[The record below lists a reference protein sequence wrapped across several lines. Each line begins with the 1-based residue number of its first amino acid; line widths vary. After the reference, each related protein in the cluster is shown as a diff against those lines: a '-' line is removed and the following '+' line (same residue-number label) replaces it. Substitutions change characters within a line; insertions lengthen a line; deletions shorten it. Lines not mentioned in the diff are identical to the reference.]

1 MYLLGSLYKRFRDFN
16 YIMLFYN
23 VKVLGQIHD
32 NSDPLEYYQN
42 TLDILKI
49 LINAL
54 TSSQRETIDANSCH
68 EGFMR
73 WNYYWKIFASPP
85 QKKKNNF
92 PSLYMMAN
100 SNFVLP

>member
-1 MYLLGSLYKRFRDFN
+1 
-16 YIMLFYN
+16 MLFYN

-42 TLDILKI
+42 TLNILKI

-54 TSSQRETIDANSCH
+54 PSSQSETIDANSCH

-73 WNYYWKIFASPP
+73 WNCYWKNFAS
-85 QKKKNNF
+85 K
-92 PSLYMMAN
+92 YEEW
-100 SNFVLP
+100 LPLALAEIISTK

>member
-1 MYLLGSLYKRFRDFN
+1 MGSLFKRFRDFN

-42 TLDILKI
+42 TLNILKI

-54 TSSQRETIDANSCH
+54 PSSQSETIDANSCH

-73 WNYYWKIFASPP
+73 WNCYWKNFAS
-85 QKKKNNF
+85 K
-92 PSLYMMAN
+92 YEE
-100 SNFVLP
+100 

>member
-16 YIMLFYN
+16 YIMYN

-54 TSSQRETIDANSCH
+54 PSSQSETIDVNSCH

-73 WNYYWKIFASPP
+73 WNCY
-85 QKKKNNF
+85 
-92 PSLYMMAN
+92 
-100 SNFVLP
+100 